1 MHDSLRHFSIFESN
15 LDPEPF
21 DLRISLEKLDLNIFV
36 AAFES
41 LDEE

>member
-1 MHDSLRHFSIFESN
+1 MHDSFGHFSIFESN

-21 DLRISLEKLDLNIFV
+21 DLRIALEEFDLNV
-36 AAFES
+36 VVSAFES